1 MWDLNYKHLRIL
13 FTLQVA
19 LFSVGWAIGI
29 GDFFYV
35 ESVKTDISNLSKRQM
50 TPWTKSSVSP

>member
-1 MWDLNYKHLRIL
+1 MWDSNYKHLRIL

-19 LFSVGWAIGI
+19 LFSVGWAISI

-35 ESVKTDISNLSKRQM
+35 ESVKTDILN
-50 TPWTKSSVSP
+50 

>member
-1 MWDLNYKHLRIL
+1 MGNLKWDLGLGLKHLHIL
-13 FTLQVA
+13 FTLQVK

-35 ESVKTDISNLSKRQM
+35 ESVKTDIMN
-50 TPWTKSSVSP
+50 